1 MFHVKRR
8 KENKERMNTLK
19 SKTKEVKN
27 IRDLQK
33 QSLEKSTD
41 DYMVGLYNGLEMATA
56 ILENREPE
64 FIDLV
69 KEPPVI
75 PVIEEEEKVGRT
87 TFSGVRR
94 VCKK

>member
-1 MFHVKRR
+1 
-8 KENKERMNTLK
+8 MNTLK

-64 FIDLV
+64 FIDVV
-69 KEPPVI
+69 KEPE
-75 PVIEEEEKVGRT
+75 VIEQEEKKGRT
-87 TFSGVRR
+87 IASGKR
-94 VCKK
+94 VIRK

>member
-1 MFHVKRR
+1 MVNIWKGD
-8 KENKERMNTLK
+8 KMKMNTLK

-75 PVIEEEEKVGRT
+75 ENEEEQTGRT
-87 TFSGVRR
+87 IASGIRR
-94 VCKK
+94 R

>member
-1 MFHVKRR
+1 
-8 KENKERMNTLK
+8 MNTLR
-19 SKTKEVKN
+19 SKTKQVKD

-56 ILENREPE
+56 ILEGRQPE
-64 FIDLV
+64 FLTCV

-75 PVIEEEEKVGRT
+75 EKEEEQTGRT
-87 TFSGVRR
+87 IASGIKRR
-94 VCKK
+94 RIL

>member
-27 IRDLQK
+27 VRDLQK
-33 QSLEKSTD
+33 QSSEKSTD
-41 DYMVGLYNGLEMATA
+41 DYMVGLYIGLEMATA

-64 FIDLV
+64 FLDVV

-75 PVIEEEEKVGRT
+75 ENEEEQTGRT
-87 TFSGVRR
+87 VANGIRR
-94 VCKK
+94 R

>member
-8 KENKERMNTLK
+8 KENIQRMNTLK

-64 FIDLV
+64 FLNLV

-75 PVIEEEEKVGRT
+75 ENEEEQAGRT
-87 TFSGVRR
+87 IASGIRR
-94 VCKK
+94 R

>member
-1 MFHVKRR
+1 
-8 KENKERMNTLK
+8 MNTLK
-19 SKTKEVKN
+19 SKTKKVKN

-33 QSLEKSTD
+33 QSLDKSTD

-64 FIDLV
+64 FLDLV

-75 PVIEEEEKVGRT
+75 EEEEEQTGRT
-87 TFSGVRR
+87 VANGIRR
-94 VCKK
+94 R

>member
-8 KENKERMNTLK
+8 KENKNRMNTLK

-33 QSLEKSTD
+33 QSLEKSAD

-56 ILENREPE
+56 ILEGREPE
-64 FIDLV
+64 FLTCV

-75 PVIEEEEKVGRT
+75 ENEEEQAGRT
-87 TFSGVRR
+87 VANGIRR
-94 VCKK
+94 R